1 MIEYDSLYLAE
12 AVAVLA
18 LGNLLTR
25 AAPFLFFSRRK
36 PPSVIGFV
44 ERNFPPLILTILIFY
59 TLGGV
64 DFTEAPY
71 GTRELLAI
79 LATGLLHAWRG
90 NYLLSIF
97 GGTAFYMLL
106 IRIL

>member
-1 MIEYDSLYLAE
+1 MSESYLAT
-12 AVAVLA
+12 ALAVLA

-25 AAPFLFFSRRK
+25 AAPFLFFARRK
-36 PPSVIGFV
+36 PPRAILFV
-44 ERNFPPLILTILIFY
+44 ERNFPPIILTILVFY

-64 DFTEAPY
+64 KFSAPPY
-71 GTRELLAI
+71 GVPVLLAVA
-79 LATGLLHAWRG
+79 ATILLHAWRG

-106 IRIL
+106 LRLI